1 MRGRSLHRGMV
12 EVKEKLV
19 LSSMTTP
26 TDRHA
31 RGNAGSGCCRAPIRA
46 RPNLVVGCGADAK
59 RLGVGDGVKFT
70 PAV

>member
-1 MRGRSLHRGMV
+1 MRGGSLHRGIV

-31 RGNAGSGCCRAPIRA
+31 RGNAGSGCRRAPIRA
-46 RPNLVVGCGADAK
+46 RLPGSRVQCRCQ
-59 RLGVGDGVKFT
+59 RLGVGNGVKFT
-70 PAV
+70 LAV